1 MQLLLRSTALLST
14 VQSIFAKAPLRA
26 AGLEN
31 CCRLPGTEQVGVES
45 RAVAAATT
53 TGLTAKGRK
62 NAEGAMAFIEPRGGG
77 GKGAGEQ

>member
-1 MQLLLRSTALLST
+1 M
-14 VQSIFAKAPLRA
+14 
-26 AGLEN
+26 
-31 CCRLPGTEQVGVES
+31 PGTEQVGVES